1 MSSLRF
7 AGLAI
12 LLLVVSPFCRAALF
26 YLDSSN
32 GGTHNGTSWATAW
45 NDVSQI
51 TGVGAG
57 DTIYISGGASGGSQ
71 TYTRTTYWV
80 PPSGSGSG
88 VVTLQIGQDAL
99 HNGTAIFNATS
110 STNWITGMDYFY
122 VSGDAGDSQCHI
134 KLTGSFY
141 AMGDNCSHTRVSYVE
156 ADTLTG
162 LSYAMIWTS
171 SATGMEFDHNLVK
184 VTDLSSSDYA
194 MSLGTTD
201 TAFDVNK
208 IHDNYIQVPVLFS
221 GLNVL
226 NGNGC
231 DAIQGGSGVS
241 VYNNKIE
248 GYNAAYLPG
257 QHADGWQCQAG
268 AYLKFYKNTIINI
281 PNYGFYGDA
290 RVGGFSHTWVYDNL
304 FVVTASTMQSGSAV
318 VIGVD
323 GGYTGTQPCPFA
335 DVIISNNLQVNYGT
349 GNGNTS
355 CYSCNNNTAFTATF
369 TGVFVVNNCAVDG
382 ASSIDTTGNT
392 GSTYSGN
399 TFLTN
404 AAAPSNFVSY
414 TRFAGISN
422 DYHLTAGA
430 TTLIGVGQNMSAYY
444 TTDFSGTTWTTWSS
458 GIYYY
463 NAGATAPLFS
473 SASVPTSG
481 ASISIVFDQSCTT
494 GVGGATGMSVTASGG
509 AVTLSYSSGSGS
521 STYVYNTS
529 RTINSGE
536 TVSNL
541 SYVQPGS
548 GIAGTTGSI
557 DVASFSGKAV
567 TNNSTQGSGSTGGS
581 SMLGKVTLSGKVSIK

>member
-1 MSSLRF
+1 MKRIFLLF
-7 AGLAI
+7 LVLATWAQ
-12 LLLVVSPFCRAALF
+12 AATTW

-45 NDVSQI
+45 SDVSQI
-51 TGVGAG
+51 TGVAAG

-80 PPSGSGSG
+80 PPSGSSGGG
-88 VVTLQIGQDAL
+88 VVKLQIGQDSA

-110 STNWITGMDYFY
+110 SANWITGMDYFY
-122 VSGDAGDSQCHI
+122 VSGDAGDGNCHI

-156 ADTLTG
+156 ADTLSG

-184 VTDLSSSDYA
+184 ITDLTTSDYA
-194 MSLGTTD
+194 LSLGTQD
-201 TAFDVNK
+201 TSFDVNK

-221 GLNVL
+221 GLNS
-226 NGNGC
+226 NGGNGC
-231 DAIQGGSGVS
+231 DVIQGGSGVS
-241 VYNNKIE
+241 VYNNTLE
-248 GYNAAYLPG
+248 GYNAAYTPG
-257 QHADGWQCQAG
+257 QHADGWQCQSG
-268 AYLKFYKNTIINI
+268 NYLKFYKNTIINI
-281 PNYGFYGDA
+281 PNYGVYGDA
-290 RVGGFSHTWVYDNL
+290 RVGGFTHFWVYDNL

-323 GGYTGTQPCPFA
+323 GGYIGSQPCPFT
-335 DVIISNNLQVNYGT
+335 DVIIANNLQVNYGT

-355 CYSCNNNTAFTATF
+355 CYSCNNGTAFTATF
-369 TGVFVVNNCAVDG
+369 TGVYVVNNCAVDG

-399 TFLTN
+399 TFITN
-404 AAAPSNFVSY
+404 AAAPSNFTSY
-414 TRFAGISN
+414 TRFAGTAN
-422 DYHLTAGA
+422 DYHLTSGA
-430 TTLIGVGQNMSAYY
+430 TSMIGVGTDMSAYY
-444 TTDFSGTTWTTWSS
+444 TTDFAGTTWSTWSS

-463 NAGATAPLFS
+463 NAGASAPLFS

-494 GVGGATGMSVTASGG
+494 GGGGAAGMSVTASGG

-567 TNNSTQGSGSTGGS
+567 TNNSTQGGGGTGGS
-581 SMLGKVTLSGKVSIK
+581 ALSGKIVLTGKVSIK